1 MNFRNKY
8 AKHMLGFE
16 KKKKLASYCLSQG
29 QHYAQSSEILC
40 KGCWNNGVLGCCVSA
55 GHVGVAVM

>member
-1 MNFRNKY
+1 
-8 AKHMLGFE
+8 MLGFE